1 MFQNHVGIDDVSS
14 APHLTKEGLA
24 FEFLWARLLPAA
36 QGEAKNTA
44 MTTSN
49 IVQELQERN
58 HGFSFFVII
67 CHIIDS
73 HPWTLNACPLLP
85 HPIIQNALTHKGP
98 VQTFFQ
104 INEHHGTRY
113 FEGSHEVYTQQRPL
127 GIRTCYCTL
136 DPDWTSS
143 HPSPTR
149 HPARRR
155 VFDSACTN
163 VRAVLRIGL
172 HANQPTILVTLPKTK
187 RTGRIRNSVLGRPEA
202 WICR

>member
-1 MFQNHVGIDDVSS
+1 MEWLIMFQNHVGIDDVSW

-44 MTTSN
+44 MTTSS

-58 HGFSFFVII
+58 HVKSCYFLF
-67 CHIIDS
+67 CHFCAISWYDRSSGGS
-73 HPWTLNACPLLP
+73 HPWTINPCTLLP

-104 INEHHGTRY
+104 INEHHGEPGILRSWSLHSGT
-113 FEGSHEVYTQQRPL
+113 RPL

-149 HPARRR
+149 HPAPSGR
-155 VFDSACTN
+155 VFD
-163 VRAVLRIGL
+163 RF
-172 HANQPTILVTLPKTK
+172 
-187 RTGRIRNSVLGRPEA
+187 
-202 WICR
+202 W